1 MPIPKPPQAVVKQA
15 NPDHKTRPL
24 QTNGPNRP
32 NVLFLVRVFAY
43 TDTCCTEQDNPKQ
56 KDYYV

>member
-24 QTNGPNRP
+24 QTNGL
-32 NVLFLVRVFAY
+32 NVLFLVGVFAY
-43 TDTCCTEQDNPKQ
+43 TDTCCT
-56 KDYYV
+56 

>member
-24 QTNGPNRP
+24 QTNGPN
-32 NVLFLVRVFAY
+32 VLFLVEVFAY

>member
-24 QTNGPNRP
+24 QTNGPNL
-32 NVLFLVRVFAY
+32 LFLVRVFAY

>member
-24 QTNGPNRP
+24 QTNRP
-32 NVLFLVRVFAY
+32 NLLFLVRVFDYAN
-43 TDTCCTEQDNPKQ
+43 TCCTEQDNPKQ
-56 KDYYV
+56 KDYCV

>member
-24 QTNGPNRP
+24 QTNGPSA
-32 NVLFLVRVFAY
+32 LFLVRVFAY

>member
-24 QTNGPNRP
+24 QTNGPN
-32 NVLFLVRVFAY
+32 VLFLVGVFAY
-43 TDTCCTEQDNPKQ
+43 TDTCCAEQDNPKQ

>member
-15 NPDHKTRPL
+15 NPDHETRPL
-24 QTNGPNRP
+24 QTNGPN
-32 NVLFLVRVFAY
+32 VLFLVGVFAY
-43 TDTCCTEQDNPKQ
+43 ADTCCTEQDNPKQ

>member
-24 QTNGPNRP
+24 QTNGPS
-32 NVLFLVRVFAY
+32 VLFLVRVFAY

-56 KDYYV
+56 KDYCI

>member
-24 QTNGPNRP
+24 QTNGPN
-32 NVLFLVRVFAY
+32 VLFLVRVFTYA
-43 TDTCCTEQDNPKQ
+43 DTCCTEQDNPKQ